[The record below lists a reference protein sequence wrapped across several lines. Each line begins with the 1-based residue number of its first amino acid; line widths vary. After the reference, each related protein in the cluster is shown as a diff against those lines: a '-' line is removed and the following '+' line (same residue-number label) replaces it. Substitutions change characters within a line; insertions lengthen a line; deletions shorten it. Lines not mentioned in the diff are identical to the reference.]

1 MKGIVFTEFMEMVEQ
16 AFSADM
22 LDDVIDD
29 AQLPNGGAY
38 TAVGTYDHSE
48 LVRMVVALSGRT
60 KVPVPQ
66 LVHAFGNYM
75 FGRFHQL
82 FPAFFQGVPD
92 VVTFLNGIEDIIH
105 AEVRKLYPDAQL
117 PRFECQRTPQGLDMV
132 YLSPRHFEDL
142 AHGLIDGAIAHWGGG
157 YTVQREPLPEGKV
170 LFRLVH
176 EESNVATGA
185 AAA

>member
-1 MKGIVFTEFMEMVEQ
+1 MKGIVFTEFLVMVEQ
-16 AFSADM
+16 TFSADM

-29 AQLPNGGAY
+29 AQLPNAGAY

-48 LVRMVVALSGRT
+48 LVRMVVALSGRS

-66 LVHAFGNYM
+66 LVHAFGRYM

-117 PRFECQRTPQGLDMV
+117 PQFECRRTPQGLDMV

-170 LFRLVH
+170 LFRLVRH
-176 EESNVATGA
+176 VASIPKEA
-185 AAA
+185 APA